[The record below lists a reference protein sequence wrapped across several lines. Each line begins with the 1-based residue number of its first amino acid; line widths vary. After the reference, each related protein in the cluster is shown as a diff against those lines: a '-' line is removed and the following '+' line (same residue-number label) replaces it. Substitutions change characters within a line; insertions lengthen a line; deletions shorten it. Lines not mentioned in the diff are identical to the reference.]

1 VTTYN
6 TYNGWTNRATWNVAL
21 WLDNEF
27 PDLIQDAI
35 KDRYVKEPKH
45 LRSRLEDAI
54 DDLDLCAWCLKTPNG
69 RAIAHFLTP
78 DAERFDDADWEELF
92 EELIE
97 KPRKE
102 REEQ

>member
-1 VTTYN
+1 MDYKKLFDRV
-6 TYNGWTNRATWNVAL
+6 
-21 WLDNEF
+21 F

-45 LRSRLEDAI
+45 LRSRIEDAI
-54 DDLDLCAWCLKTPNG
+54 DDLNLCAWCLKTPNG

-92 EELIE
+92 EVLIE